1 MADELFGDAGGGGAK
16 EPALAGMALRDA
28 VLVLAALGI
37 WGGADAWAAAS
48 GLAVAT
54 VAAVGNGVVAGW
66 VITSLLHEWGHYA
79 GAKLSGAVAP
89 RIQAQGLSFFRYRFD
104 LENNSLGQFTAMS
117 LGGNIAHWSAFLG
130 LLVLLPLSTPGQA
143 AFVGAALAFALFA
156 SVIEWPIIARVRQG
170 QVQPAEAFAHIDAA
184 FLRRNYL
191 IGGAGGLLFFA
202 VV

>member
-1 MADELFGDAGGGGAK
+1 MADELFGDAGGADAQ

-28 VLVLAALGI
+28 VVVLAALGV
-37 WGGADAWAAAS
+37 WGGTDAWAAAS

-66 VITSLLHEWGHYA
+66 MITSLLHEWGHYA

-89 RIQAQGLSFFRYRFD
+89 RIQAKGLSFFRYRFD

-117 LGGNIAHWSAFLG
+117 LGGNIAHWSVFLG
-130 LLVLLPLSTPGQA
+130 LLALLPLSTLGQT
-143 AFVGAALAFALFA
+143 AFVGAAFAFALFA
-156 SVIEWPIIARVRQG
+156 SFIEWPIISRVHQG
-170 QVQPAEAFAHIDAA
+170 QVRPAEAFTHIDAA

-191 IGGAGGLLFFA
+191 IGGVGGLLFFA

>member
-1 MADELFGDAGGGGAK
+1 MADELFGDAADGDAQ

-28 VLVLAALGI
+28 VLVLAALGL

-48 GLAVAT
+48 GLGLAT
-54 VAAVGNGVVAGW
+54 VAAVGNGGVAGW

-79 GAKLSGAVAP
+79 GAKLSGAAAP
-89 RIQAQGLSFFRYRFD
+89 RIQAKGLSFFRYRFD

-117 LGGNIAHWSAFLG
+117 LGGNIAHWSWFLG
-130 LLVLLPLSTPGQA
+130 LLLLLPLSTAGQA
-143 AFVGAALAFALFA
+143 AFVGTAFAFALFA
-156 SVIEWPIIARVRQG
+156 SFIEWPIIARVRQG
-170 QVQPAEAFAHIDAA
+170 QVPPTEAFTHIDAA

-202 VV
+202 LA